1 MKAKLEI
8 IGSMAAFGT
17 IGAFVRHIPLPSGE
31 LALYRALIAAGAIF
45 LWQLC
50 TGQGTGIKDAKA
62 ELHLLI
68 LSGAAIGINWI
79 LFFEAYRYTTVAMAT
94 LSYYFAPVI
103 VTVASPFLFKEKL
116 TARQVFCFIMST
128 LGLVLVIGV
137 SRGGSSRDLIGILFG
152 LGAAVFYAT
161 VVLLNKS
168 IRHVSGINRT
178 FFQFLAAILV
188 LTPYVCLTGGSH
200 LLDMDALGVVNLLVV
215 GVFHTGICYC
225 MYFSSLRYLKGQ
237 EASILSY
244 IDPLVA
250 ILVSVTFLHE
260 TITVFQAVGGGMIL
274 GFTVLNEVRMC
285 AGEGTRTRGGSC
297 VRDRRKRSPGRRLL
311 PPLISHLPAAFPTR
325 PLSLHHLGK
334 KKNIP
339 CQYVVKMT
347 PY

>member
-8 IGSMAAFGT
+8 IGAMAAFGT

-50 TGQGTGIKDAKA
+50 TGRGLGIKDVKA

-79 LFFEAYRYTTVAMAT
+79 LFFEAYRYTTVAMAA

-116 TARQVFCFIMST
+116 TARQMFCFVMST

-137 SRGGSSRDLIGILFG
+137 SRGGGSRDLIGILFG
-152 LGAAVFYAT
+152 LGAAVFYAS
-161 VVLLNKS
+161 VVLFNKS

-178 FFQFLAAILV
+178 FYQFLAAILV

-200 LLDMDALGVVNLLVV
+200 LSEMDVLGVANLLVV

-250 ILVSVTFLHE
+250 ILVS
-260 TITVFQAVGGGMIL
+260 
-274 GFTVLNEVRMC
+274 
-285 AGEGTRTRGGSC
+285 
-297 VRDRRKRSPGRRLL
+297 
-311 PPLISHLPAAFPTR
+311 
-325 PLSLHHLGK
+325 LSLIH
-334 KKNIP
+334 I
-339 CQYVVKMT
+339 
-347 PY
+347 

>member
-1 MKAKLEI
+1 M
-8 IGSMAAFGT
+8 
-17 IGAFVRHIPLPSGE
+17 
-31 LALYRALIAAGAIF
+31 
-45 LWQLC
+45 
-50 TGQGTGIKDAKA
+50 
-62 ELHLLI
+62 
-68 LSGAAIGINWI
+68 
-79 LFFEAYRYTTVAMAT
+79 
-94 LSYYFAPVI
+94 
-103 VTVASPFLFKEKL
+103 ASPFLFKEKL

-137 SRGGSSRDLIGILFG
+137 SRGGSSSDLIGILFG
-152 LGAAVFYAT
+152 LGAAVFYAS

-200 LLDMDALGVVNLLVV
+200 LLDMDALGVINLLVV

-260 TITVFQAVGGGMIL
+260 TITVFQVVGGGMIL
-274 GFTVLNEVRMC
+274 GFTVLNEVRMR
-285 AGEGTRTRGGSC
+285 AGGGTGPAGGAASVTGVSA
-297 VRDRRKRSPGRRLL
+297 VREAAV
-311 PPLISHLPAAFPTR
+311 PAAHPPFTR
-325 PLSLHHLGK
+325 CISNASAVSSLPGK
-334 KKNIP
+334 EKNIP
-339 CQYVVKMT
+339 CQSVVKIT

>member
-137 SRGGSSRDLIGILFG
+137 SRGGSSSDLIGILFG
-152 LGAAVFYAT
+152 LGAAVFYAS

-200 LLDMDALGVVNLLVV
+200 LLDMDALGVINLLVV

-260 TITVFQAVGGGMIL
+260 TITVFQVVGGGMIL

-285 AGEGTRTRGGSC
+285 AGGGARTRGGSC
-297 VRDRRKRSPGRRLL
+297 VRDRRKRSPGGGSSRRS
-311 PPLISHLPAAFPTR
+311 PATHPLHFQRVRCLFPAWER
-325 PLSLHHLGK
+325 
-334 KKNIP
+334 KNIL
-339 CQYVVKMT
+339 CQYVVKIM

>member
-50 TGQGTGIKDAKA
+50 TGQVVRIKDVKS

-116 TARQVFCFIMST
+116 TARQVFCFVMST
-128 LGLVLVIGV
+128 LGLVLGV
-137 SRGGSSRDLIGILFG
+137 SRGEGSSGLIGILFG
-152 LGAAVFYAT
+152 LGAAVFYAS
-161 VVLLNKS
+161 VVLFNKS

-200 LLDMDALGVVNLLVV
+200 LADMDAYGVVNLLVV
-215 GVFHTGICYC
+215 GVFHTGVCYC

-250 ILVSVTFLHE
+250 ILVSVAFLHE
-260 TITVFQAVGGGMIL
+260 SITVFQAVGGGMIL
-274 GFTVLNEVRMC
+274 GFTVLNEVKPR
-285 AGEGTRTRGGSC
+285 A
-297 VRDRRKRSPGRRLL
+297 
-311 PPLISHLPAAFPTR
+311 R
-325 PLSLHHLGK
+325 P
-334 KKNIP
+334 
-339 CQYVVKMT
+339 
-347 PY
+347 

>member
-1 MKAKLEI
+1 
-8 IGSMAAFGT
+8 
-17 IGAFVRHIPLPSGE
+17 
-31 LALYRALIAAGAIF
+31 
-45 LWQLC
+45 
-50 TGQGTGIKDAKA
+50 
-62 ELHLLI
+62 
-68 LSGAAIGINWI
+68 
-79 LFFEAYRYTTVAMAT
+79 MAT

-152 LGAAVFYAT
+152 LGAAVFYAS

-260 TITVFQAVGGGMIL
+260 TITVFQVVGGGMIL

-285 AGEGTRTRGGSC
+285 AGGGDPDP
-297 VRDRRKRSPGRRLL
+297 REEL
-311 PPLISHLPAAFPTR
+311 R
-325 PLSLHHLGK
+325 P
-334 KKNIP
+334 
-339 CQYVVKMT
+339 
-347 PY
+347 

>member
-50 TGQGTGIKDAKA
+50 SGQGTGIKDAKA

-128 LGLVLVIGV
+128 LGLVLVIG
-137 SRGGSSRDLIGILFG
+137 
-152 LGAAVFYAT
+152 
-161 VVLLNKS
+161 
-168 IRHVSGINRT
+168 
-178 FFQFLAAILV
+178 
-188 LTPYVCLTGGSH
+188 
-200 LLDMDALGVVNLLVV
+200 
-215 GVFHTGICYC
+215 
-225 MYFSSLRYLKGQ
+225 
-237 EASILSY
+237 
-244 IDPLVA
+244 
-250 ILVSVTFLHE
+250 
-260 TITVFQAVGGGMIL
+260 
-274 GFTVLNEVRMC
+274 
-285 AGEGTRTRGGSC
+285 GT
-297 VRDRRKRSPGRRLL
+297 
-311 PPLISHLPAAFPTR
+311 A
-325 PLSLHHLGK
+325 
-334 KKNIP
+334 
-339 CQYVVKMT
+339 Q
-347 PY
+347 

>member
-50 TGQGTGIKDAKA
+50 SGQGTGIKDAKA

-137 SRGGSSRDLIGILFG
+137 SRGGSSSDLIGILFG
-152 LGAAVFYAT
+152 LGAAVFYAS

-178 FFQFLAAILV
+178 FFQFLAAS
-188 LTPYVCLTGGSH
+188 GSH
-200 LLDMDALGVVNLLVV
+200 AL
-215 GVFHTGICYC
+215 C
-225 MYFSSLRYLKGQ
+225 MPDWGFPSFGYGCPWGDKSS
-237 EASILSY
+237 
-244 IDPLVA
+244 
-250 ILVSVTFLHE
+250 
-260 TITVFQAVGGGMIL
+260 GGGGVPHRHMLLHVFFIPAL
-274 GFTVLNEVRMC
+274 SEGPGGFYPQLH
-285 AGEGTRTRGGSC
+285 
-297 VRDRRKRSPGRRLL
+297 RSPCGHPGIRD
-311 PPLISHLPAAFPTR
+311 LPA
-325 PLSLHHLGK
+325 
-334 KKNIP
+334 
-339 CQYVVKMT
+339 
-347 PY
+347 

>member
-50 TGQGTGIKDAKA
+50 SGQGTGIKDAKA

-137 SRGGSSRDLIGILFG
+137 SRGGSSSDLIGILFG
-152 LGAAVFYAT
+152 LGAAVFYAS

-200 LLDMDALGVVNLLVV
+200 LLDMDALGVINLLVV

-260 TITVFQAVGGGMIL
+260 
-274 GFTVLNEVRMC
+274 
-285 AGEGTRTRGGSC
+285 
-297 VRDRRKRSPGRRLL
+297 
-311 PPLISHLPAAFPTR
+311 
-325 PLSLHHLGK
+325 
-334 KKNIP
+334 
-339 CQYVVKMT
+339 
-347 PY
+347 

>member
-1 MKAKLEI
+1 M
-8 IGSMAAFGT
+8 
-17 IGAFVRHIPLPSGE
+17 RH
-31 LALYRALIAAGAIF
+31 
-45 LWQLC
+45 
-50 TGQGTGIKDAKA
+50 TGIPR
-62 ELHLLI
+62 LQWLPL
-68 LSGAAIGINWI
+68 AII
-79 LFFEAYRYTTVAMAT
+79 
-94 LSYYFAPVI
+94 SPPVI

-297 VRDRRKRSPGRRLL
+297 VRDRRKRSPGGGSSRHSSATY
-311 PPLISHLPAAFPTR
+311 PLHFQRVRCLFTIWER
-325 PLSLHHLGK
+325 K
-334 KKNIP
+334 KYTVSI
-339 CQYVVKMT
+339 CC
-347 PY
+347 

>member
-50 TGQGTGIKDAKA
+50 SGHAKA

-137 SRGGSSRDLIGILFG
+137 SRGGSSSDLIGILFG
-152 LGAAVFYAT
+152 LGAAVFYAS

-200 LLDMDALGVVNLLVV
+200 LLDMDALGVINLLVV

-260 TITVFQAVGGGMIL
+260 TITVFQVVGGGMIL
-274 GFTVLNEVRMC
+274 GFTVLNEVRMR
-285 AGEGTRTRGGSC
+285 AGGGDPDP
-297 VRDRRKRSPGRRLL
+297 REEL
-311 PPLISHLPAAFPTR
+311 R
-325 PLSLHHLGK
+325 P
-334 KKNIP
+334 
-339 CQYVVKMT
+339 
-347 PY
+347 

>member
-50 TGQGTGIKDAKA
+50 SGQGTGIKDAKA

-137 SRGGSSRDLIGILFG
+137 SRGGSSSDLIGILFG
-152 LGAAVFYAT
+152 LGAAVFYAS

-188 LTPYVCLTGGSH
+188 LTPYGCPWG
-200 LLDMDALGVVNLLVV
+200 DK
-215 GVFHTGICYC
+215 
-225 MYFSSLRYLKGQ
+225 SS
-237 EASILSY
+237 
-244 IDPLVA
+244 
-250 ILVSVTFLHE
+250 
-260 TITVFQAVGGGMIL
+260 GGGGVPHRHMLLHVFFIPAL
-274 GFTVLNEVRMC
+274 SEGPGGFYPQLH
-285 AGEGTRTRGGSC
+285 
-297 VRDRRKRSPGRRLL
+297 RSPCGHPGIRD
-311 PPLISHLPAAFPTR
+311 LPA
-325 PLSLHHLGK
+325 
-334 KKNIP
+334 
-339 CQYVVKMT
+339 
-347 PY
+347 